1 MNQFSYLLEQLGIVL
16 EADTLPRL
24 LERIAIDRSDT
35 IEQFELAEL
44 SYKDHSTHRY
54 PEQTQID
61 QSAQIIIR
69 WSQRKAIV
77 IGGLGGFGGLLT
89 AIPENAAYLAQ
100 IYRLT
105 QRIMLLYDLNH
116 RDDDLIAKALLFAHQ
131 TETKT
136 DENWLMNQAK
146 KQAPALIGSLL
157 VKQGRKIVGKRA
169 ARYLPGIG
177 AGIGAMSSYRS
188 IGTVGERIN
197 LFFAQLELGNPY
209 QEDIEEA
216 VEV

>member
-16 EADTLPRL
+16 EADTIPRF
-24 LERIAIDRSDT
+24 LEKISIERSVT
-35 IEQFELAEL
+35 LEQFELAEL

-54 PEQTQID
+54 PEQTELD
-61 QSAQIIIR
+61 QSAQIVIR
-69 WSQRKAIV
+69 WAQRKAIMV
-77 IGGLGGFGGLLT
+77 GGLGGFGGLLT
-89 AIPENAAYLAQ
+89 AIPENAAYLVQ
-100 IYRLT
+100 VYRLT

-131 TETKT
+131 TDTKA
-136 DENWLMNQAK
+136 DENWLVNQAK

-157 VKQGRKIVGKRA
+157 IKQGRKIVGTKA

-188 IGTVGERIN
+188 IGTIGERVN
-197 LFFAQLELGNPY
+197 LFFTELELGNPY

-216 VEV
+216 EEI